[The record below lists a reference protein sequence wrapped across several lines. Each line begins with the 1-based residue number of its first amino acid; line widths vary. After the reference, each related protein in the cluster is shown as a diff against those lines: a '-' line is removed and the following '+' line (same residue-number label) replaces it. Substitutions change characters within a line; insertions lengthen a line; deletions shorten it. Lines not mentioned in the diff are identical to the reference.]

1 MGREVTDK
9 EAFMGYKDK
18 IEQEMIGLQNQ
29 LYALINIKEEVWAY
43 HPSNPNFINPIS
55 LYESLKE
62 EIAKIERKVD
72 FLERE
77 LNSLN

>member
-1 MGREVTDK
+1 MGERQ
-9 EAFMGYKDK
+9 K
-18 IEQEMIGLQNQ
+18 IEHELIDLQNQ
-29 LYALINIKEEVWAY
+29 LYALVNVKQEVWVY
-43 HPSNPNFINPIS
+43 HPSNPDFINPIS

-62 EIAKIERKVD
+62 DITKIERKID